1 MSETY
6 TLSYNRLKL
15 PGRTFFLIKPQ
26 RICAV
31 VPPSAMQVFHPK
43 GAYLLGPI
51 LMKDLVVHSTAAYTR
66 NLG

>member
-26 RICAV
+26 RICATV
-31 VPPSAMQVFHPK
+31 NQGSTLIRFDKFSMPHVYFLP
-43 GAYLLGPI
+43 YLI
-51 LMKDLVVHSTAAYTR
+51 
-66 NLG
+66 